1 MIHTLSFDRVAVIG
15 DIHGCLD
22 LLRALLARL
31 DGRPVLVAGDVCDRG
46 PDTRGVLDALAAIGA
61 RGVLGNHDR
70 VFLDWLQDK
79 GLDDAWLKP
88 HMGGRATLASYG
100 VTGTTLRE
108 IEPQTWR
115 VPREHREWLEGLA
128 LAVDL
133 EVAGERFWL
142 IHAGIPTR
150 RSLAGVPF
158 DEIVPWLVR
167 TFPSDLLW
175 AGNDPHA
182 ALSIGR
188 PVIMG
193 HMSLERALVSD
204 DVIAIDTGAGT
215 LREGALSAVLLP
227 EREVVTVR

>member
-1 MIHTLSFDRVAVIG
+1 MIRKLSFERVAVVG
-15 DIHGCLD
+15 DIHGCLEP
-22 LLRALLARL
+22 LRALLARL

-46 PDTRGVLDALAAIGA
+46 PDTRGVVDALIAIGA
-61 RGVLGNHDR
+61 EGALGNHDR
-70 VFLDWLQDK
+70 VFLDWLQGK
-79 GLDDAWLKP
+79 GLDDAWLRP

-115 VPREHREWLEGLA
+115 VPREHREWLERLA

-133 EVAGERFWL
+133 EVAGEPFWL
-142 IHAGIPTR
+142 IHAGIPMR

-158 DEIVPWLVR
+158 DDLVPWLVR
-167 TFPSDLLW
+167 THPNDLLW

-182 ALSIGR
+182 ALPVGR

-193 HMSLERALVSD
+193 HMSLERALVTE

-215 LREGALSAVLLP
+215 SPEGALSAVLLP
-227 EREVVTVR
+227 DREVITVR